1 MELISPGNA
10 SRVAGP
16 ACEDKWQSL
25 PCVELNAPAKTDR
38 LRMAAVRRENPADSR
53 LRPKKDGAVTREGA
67 WSGSVY
73 ARPHSN
79 CTRGSHAVSLAIKI
93 GDEDAGTLTASP
105 ALPVGPESA
114 DIATI
119 KLTPTSA
126 ARIAM
131 ADALAS
137 RQTIS
142 YSLDGT
148 VGASADGRQRTFQL
162 ERRNQLNPVPGLPGV
177 LR

>member
-1 MELISPGNA
+1 MRSKGLKVLCAVALTALLSACGGGGMIK
-10 SRVAGP
+10 RVSEP
-16 ACEDKWQSL
+16 AVGIQQLTVQADGTWS
-25 PCVELNAPAKTDR
+25 VD
-38 LRMAAVRRENPADSR
+38 LRIDNFS
-53 LRPKKDGAVTREGA
+53 
-67 WSGSVY
+67 SV
-73 ARPHSN
+73 PM
-79 CTRGSHAVSLAIKI
+79 TFDTVSLAIKI

-148 VGASADGRQRTFQL
+148 VGASADGRQRSFQL

>member
-1 MELISPGNA
+1 MRSKGILPGCVVVLA
-10 SRVAGP
+10 ALLAGCGGGGMVKRVSEP
-16 ACEDKWQSL
+16 AVGIQQLTVQADGSWS
-25 PCVELNAPAKTDR
+25 VD
-38 LRMAAVRRENPADSR
+38 LRIDNYS
-53 LRPKKDGAVTREGA
+53 
-67 WSGSVY
+67 SV
-73 ARPHSN
+73 PM
-79 CTRGSHAVSLAIKI
+79 TFDTVSLAVKL
-93 GDEDAGTLTASP
+93 GDDDAGTLTASP

-119 KLTPTSA
+119 RMTPSSA

-137 RQTIS
+137 RHSVS

-148 VGASADGRQRTFQL
+148 VGASAEGKARTFDL
-162 ERRNQLNPVPGLPGV
+162 ERRNQLTPVPGLPGV

>member
-1 MELISPGNA
+1 MRSKGLKMLCAVALTALLSACGGGGMVK
-10 SRVAGP
+10 RVSEP
-16 ACEDKWQSL
+16 AVGIQQLTVQADGTWS
-25 PCVELNAPAKTDR
+25 VD
-38 LRMAAVRRENPADSR
+38 LRIDNFS
-53 LRPKKDGAVTREGA
+53 
-67 WSGSVY
+67 SV
-73 ARPHSN
+73 PM
-79 CTRGSHAVSLAIKI
+79 TFDTVSLAIKI

-148 VGASADGRQRTFQL
+148 VGASADGRPRTFQP

>member
-1 MELISPGNA
+1 MRSKGLKVLCVVALTALLSACGGGGMIK
-10 SRVAGP
+10 RVSEP
-16 ACEDKWQSL
+16 AVGIQQLTVQADGTWS
-25 PCVELNAPAKTDR
+25 VD
-38 LRMAAVRRENPADSR
+38 LRIDNFS
-53 LRPKKDGAVTREGA
+53 
-67 WSGSVY
+67 SV
-73 ARPHSN
+73 PM
-79 CTRGSHAVSLAIKI
+79 TFDTVSLAIKI
-93 GDEDAGTLTASP
+93 GDEAAGTLTASP

-148 VGASADGRQRTFQL
+148 VGASADGRSRTFQL

>member
-1 MELISPGNA
+1 MRSTGLKVLCA
-10 SRVAGP
+10 LAMTALLAG
-16 ACEDKWQSL
+16 CGGGG
-25 PCVELNAPAKTDR
+25 
-38 LRMAAVRRENPADSR
+38 MVRRVSEPAVGIQQLTVQADGTWSVD
-53 LRPKKDGAVTREGA
+53 LRIDNY
-67 WSGSVY
+67 SSV
-73 ARPHSN
+73 PM
-79 CTRGSHAVSLAIKI
+79 TFDTVSLAVTV
-93 GDEDAGTLTASP
+93 GDDAAGTLTASP

-119 KLTPTSA
+119 TLAPSSA

-137 RQTIS
+137 RRSIS

-148 VGASADGRQRTFQL
+148 VGASADGRSRTFQL

>member
-1 MELISPGNA
+1 MRSKGLKVLCVVALTALLSACGGGGMIK
-10 SRVAGP
+10 RVSEP
-16 ACEDKWQSL
+16 AVGIQQLTVQADGTWS
-25 PCVELNAPAKTDR
+25 VD
-38 LRMAAVRRENPADSR
+38 LRIDNFS
-53 LRPKKDGAVTREGA
+53 
-67 WSGSVY
+67 SV
-73 ARPHSN
+73 PM
-79 CTRGSHAVSLAIKI
+79 TFDTVSLAIKI

>member
-1 MELISPGNA
+1 MRSKGLKVLCAVALTALLSACGGGGMIK
-10 SRVAGP
+10 RVSEP
-16 ACEDKWQSL
+16 AVGIQQLTVQADGTWS
-25 PCVELNAPAKTDR
+25 VD
-38 LRMAAVRRENPADSR
+38 LRIDNFS
-53 LRPKKDGAVTREGA
+53 
-67 WSGSVY
+67 SV
-73 ARPHSN
+73 PM
-79 CTRGSHAVSLAIKI
+79 TFDTVSLAIKI